1 MHLQSSAM
9 TNQSGF
15 NWPLWCGFLLAIVAF
30 ITYPV
35 VFVRFPATRDVP
47 WATLLIFA
55 IAVVLT
61 FNGVRRASR
70 GDSTRARRIIAR
82 VLATVSVLM
91 FALFG
96 FGFFV
101 LGKRLPESHGAP
113 QVGQKAPEFSLT
125 DTQGK
130 TVTLTQLLSTP
141 IAGRAPKGALLV
153 FYRGY
158 W

>member
-30 ITYPV
+30 ISYPV
-35 VFVRFPATRDVP
+35 VFVRFPATRYIP

-82 VLATVSVLM
+82 VLATLSVLM

-113 QVGQKAPEFSLT
+113 QVGQKAPEFVLS
-125 DTQGK
+125 DTAGK
-130 TVTLTQLLSTP
+130 QVALSELLSAP
-141 IAGRAPKGALLV
+141 LNGQAPKGVLLI